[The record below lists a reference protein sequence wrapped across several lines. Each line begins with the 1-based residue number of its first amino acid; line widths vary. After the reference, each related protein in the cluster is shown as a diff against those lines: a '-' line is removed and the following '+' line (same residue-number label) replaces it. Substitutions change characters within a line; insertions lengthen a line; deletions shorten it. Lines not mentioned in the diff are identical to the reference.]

1 MKFLPWYQW
10 GKIFNISI
18 QNLYLAT
25 TVKDQNISIRSTFLL
40 KTMEN
45 LKWILKKQLPTIPW
59 RTVKKG
65 NIFSVHVIWNI
76 SDFSTALSAP
86 IGLAGQRLPYEHLYW
101 HSSGPN
107 LFILPAI
114 SIPYVSPVKGVNH
127 YKIKMGAMHL
137 SALHP
142 LMRRSDLA
150 HWESLSFVVVIV
162 KAEVAHVKSSQIL
175 CLLVLNKVLTELSTT
190 ACSMSVNTVE

>member
-1 MKFLPWYQW
+1 MDFKETASNNSLKNSRKRKYFLSPCNMKYFRL
-10 GKIFNISI
+10 FTV
-18 QNLYLAT
+18 LA
-25 TVKDQNISIRSTFLL
+25 
-40 KTMEN
+40 
-45 LKWILKKQLPTIPW
+45 
-59 RTVKKG
+59 
-65 NIFSVHVIWNI
+65 
-76 SDFSTALSAP
+76 AP
-86 IGLAGQRLPYEHLYW
+86 FGLAGQRLPYEHLYW

-107 LFILPAI
+107 LFVLPVL

-137 SALHP
+137 SVLHP